1 MQTRMEGTIHVA
13 GSYLSMNTN
22 ITAMTKLPL
31 PRTEALLQRIFG
43 IQRLLEGLDPNLPRV
58 SVHWAIRHP
67 RHLPS
72 LIRLARAHR
81 QTRRARVQAFE
92 NGLRVPPFLI
102 LSVTTRCNLR
112 CTGCYAG
119 AMGITACSP
128 EARPPLTLDAWR
140 RVIEEAS
147 ALGVVGFVIAGGEPF
162 MLPGI
167 TSLFRQFSDRLFL
180 VFTNGTVI
188 QDSDY
193 QALKRCRNTAV
204 VVSVEGD
211 RKLTDERRGSGVYQR
226 ALQTLD
232 RLRSAGVLTGLSVT
246 ISPANIDYWSQER
259 NIDALLASSGPLAF
273 FIEQIPTGESQGPA
287 ISAEQ
292 RARLRATVLRVRNR
306 ATGGAYL
313 IQSPDDEEFFG
324 GCVSAGRGFAHVT
337 PTGDVTAC
345 PFSALATHNV
355 STSTV
360 AQAFASLFFTMIRDN
375 GPMLETHDR
384 PCSLFANAGKLESMA
399 KTLGAYRTGAAEPA
413 IVRLVPQT
421 LL

>member
-1 MQTRMEGTIHVA
+1 
-13 GSYLSMNTN
+13 MNAN
-22 ITAMTKLPL
+22 VTAMNELTL
-31 PRTEALLQRIFG
+31 PRSEALLQRILG

-58 SVHWAIRHP
+58 FVRWAIRHP

-72 LIRLARAHR
+72 LIRLARAHQ
-81 QTRRARVQAFE
+81 QTSRARDQALK
-92 NGLRVPPFLI
+92 NGMQVPPFLI

-112 CTGCYAG
+112 CAGCYAE
-119 AMGITACSP
+119 AVGITACSP
-128 EARPPLTLDAWR
+128 TARPPLGLEAWR

-147 ALGVVGFVIAGGEPF
+147 ALGVVAFVIAGGEPF
-162 MLPGI
+162 MLPGM

-180 VFTNGTVI
+180 VFTNGTAI
-188 QDSDY
+188 EDGDF

-211 RKLTDERRGSGVYQR
+211 RELNDERRGSGVYQR

-232 RLRSAGVLTGLSVT
+232 RLKAAGVLTGLSVT
-246 ISPANIDYWSQER
+246 ISPANIDYWSQEQ
-259 NIDALLASSGPLAF
+259 NIDVLLARSGPLAF
-273 FIEQIPTGESQGPA
+273 FIEQIPTGESAGSAA
-287 ISAEQ
+287 IPAEQ

-306 ATGGAYL
+306 ATGAAYL

-355 STSTV
+355 STATV
-360 AQAFASLFFTMIRDN
+360 SQAFASSFFAMIRDN
-375 GPMLETHDR
+375 GPMLETHDH

-399 KTLGAYRTGAAEPA
+399 KSLGAYRSARLSQQSSALRPRPCPEACPA
-413 IVRLVPQT
+413 
-421 LL
+421 

>member
-1 MQTRMEGTIHVA
+1 MIE
-13 GSYLSMNTN
+13 
-22 ITAMTKLPL
+22 LPL
-31 PRTEALLQRIFG
+31 PRTEALLQRILG
-43 IQRLLEGLDPNLPRV
+43 IQRLLKGLDPNVPRV

-72 LIRLARAHR
+72 LIRLARAHQ
-81 QTRRARVQAFE
+81 QTRRAREQALE
-92 NGLRVPPFLI
+92 NGMQVPPFLI

-112 CTGCYAG
+112 CAGCYAG
-119 AMGITACSP
+119 AVGITACSP
-128 EARPPLTLDAWR
+128 EARSPLGLEDWR

-147 ALGVVGFVIAGGEPF
+147 ALGVVGFAIAGGEPF

-167 TSLFRQFSDRLFL
+167 PSLFRRFPDRLFL
-180 VFTNGTVI
+180 VFTNGTAI
-188 QDSDY
+188 EDSDF

-211 RKLTDERRGSGVYQR
+211 RELTDERRGSGVYQH
-226 ALQTLD
+226 ALQMLD
-232 RLRSAGVLTGLSVT
+232 RLKAAGVLTGLSVT
-246 ISPANIDYWSQER
+246 IGPANIDYWSLER
-259 NIDALLASSGPLAF
+259 NIDALLARSGPLAF

-287 ISAEQ
+287 IPAEQ

-306 ATGGAYL
+306 ASGAAYL

-355 STSTV
+355 STATV
-360 AQAFASLFFTMIRDN
+360 SQAFASSFFTMIRDN
-375 GPMLETHDR
+375 GPMLETHDH
-384 PCSLFANAGKLESMA
+384 PCSLFANAGKLETMA
-399 KTLGAYRTGAAEPA
+399 KTLGAYRTGASEPA
-413 IVRLVPQT
+413 IVRLAPQT
-421 LL
+421 QP